1 MSTLTKERST
11 RHAAARRSPA
21 AARPATE
28 LPAAGLPGVE
38 LPGVELSA
46 GDHPA
51 ADDGPAGLVTSCLAG
66 DDRAWRQLVERF
78 SPLVWTI
85 ARSHRLSLADCQD
98 VYQLTWLRT
107 VQYLGKLR
115 APEMFGQW
123 ITTTARRESLK
134 CIERNRKHVPVG
146 DSLLLDRPTAGADQ
160 PDEALVRYA
169 GHSVVRSA
177 FRKLPPRDQKLL
189 GVLMVDPAPSYDE
202 VSRELGLPRGSI
214 GPLRRR
220 ALTRLRALLPEVAVL
235 T

>member
-1 MSTLTKERST
+1 MSTLTREPASLS
-11 RHAAARRSPA
+11 SPA
-21 AARPATE
+21 GDPPAGGD
-28 LPAAGLPGVE
+28 PAAGDSV
-38 LPGVELSA
+38 
-46 GDHPA
+46 
-51 ADDGPAGLVTSCLAG
+51 AGLVTRCLAG

-78 SPLVWTI
+78 SPRVWTI

-115 APEMFGQW
+115 APEMFTQW

-146 DSLLLDRPTAGADQ
+146 DSMLLDRPSAAADQ
-160 PDEALVRYA
+160 PDDVLVRYG
-169 GHSVVRSA
+169 GHSGVRSA

-220 ALTRLRALLPEVAVL
+220 ALTRLRALLPEAALL